1 MFACGDFEVEAV
13 EGFFGVAGVVE
24 VEVAQVDAAAQW
36 RRRAAVGVV
45 GDFRGFVEDVGDA
58 FGGGQRFG
66 EAAGVFGVFAHGAH
80 AVFEVG
86 DEDEQVARAQLAG
99 EDLARALPEDER
111 GGAGDEEVDGAFEA
125 GGEAFGAHVGV
136 HGFVVAAFKEVAEFV
151 FEGEGL
157 DGADGRHAFGGG
169 GSQCAFAAAGAAAGF
184 VDEAAA
190 VFGGVPHDGQRDEGE

>member
-1 MFACGDFEVEAV
+1 MKTSRSPALSWPART
-13 EGFFGVAGVVE
+13 
-24 VEVAQVDAAAQW
+24 W
-36 RRRAAVGVV
+36 RAPC
-45 GDFRGFVEDVGDA
+45 
-58 FGGGQRFG
+58 QRTS
-66 EAAGVFGVFAHGAH
+66 A
-80 AVFEVG
+80 EVG
-86 DEDEQVARAQLAG
+86 
-99 EDLARALPEDER
+99 
-111 GGAGDEEVDGAFEA
+111 GAFEA

-157 DGADGRHAFGGG
+157 DGADGGHAFGCG